1 MKPASLFPSEETLA
15 INTDL
20 YELTMAAAYFKAGRI
35 EDRATFELFTRRLPA
50 ARNFLVAAGL
60 EQALHFIENLRF
72 NDQTLQYLRGLEVFD
87 SIEDAFFDYLGGL
100 KFSGEITA
108 LPEGTVFFPNEPIL
122 QVTAPIIEAQIVE
135 TYLINSINFQ
145 TMVASK
151 AARICLAAQGKP
163 VIDFGTRRAHSPQAG
178 VLAARAAFIGG
189 CEGTSNV
196 LAGYQMDI
204 PVYGTMAHSFVQF
217 FDQETEAFQRFHEAF
232 PQGTTFLVDT
242 YDTLAGV
249 RKVLDLAGEMAAVRL
264 DSGDLHHLALETRK
278 LLDEHNR
285 SEVQIFASGDL
296 DEEKIQDL
304 AEAPID
310 GYGVGTNLVV
320 SADAPSCNL
329 VYKLVEVGREDTVS
343 PKMKTS
349 PGKATL
355 PHRKQI
361 HRLIREG
368 SFSSDLL
375 CTSRETPPKGK
386 GETLS
391 LLKDFFKD
399 GQLVREL
406 PDLLQ
411 IREYA
416 GKQLQRLPAPLKA
429 LQAEEVYPVE
439 YSPRLRRIQKELEEN
454 FTL

>member
-35 EDRATFELFTRRLPA
+35 EDRVTFELFTRRLPA
-50 ARNFLVAAGL
+50 ARSFLVAAGL
-60 EQALHFIENLRF
+60 EQALHFIENLHF
-72 NDQTLQYLRGLEVFD
+72 NDQALQYLRGLEVFE
-87 SIEDAFFDYLGGL
+87 SIEDAFFDYLGSL
-100 KFSGEITA
+100 KFSGELKA

-122 QVTAPIIEAQIVE
+122 QITAPIIEAQILE

-196 LAGYQMDI
+196 LAGYRMDI
-204 PVYGTMAHSFVQF
+204 PVFGTMAHSFVQF
-217 FDQETEAFQRFHEAF
+217 FDQETEAFERFQEAF

-264 DSGDLHHLALETRK
+264 DSGDLHHLALETRR
-278 LLDEHNR
+278 LLDEGNR
-285 SEVQIFASGDL
+285 SEVRIFASGDL

-304 AEAPID
+304 ADAPID
-310 GYGVGTNLVV
+310 GFGVGTNLVV
-320 SADAPSCNL
+320 SADSPSCNL
-329 VYKLVEVGREDTVS
+329 VYKLVEVTRECIVS

-375 CTSRETPPKGK
+375 CTSRETPPKRN
-386 GETLS
+386 GETLP
-391 LLKDFFKD
+391 LLKGYLKG

-411 IREYA
+411 IRKLA
-416 GKQLQRLPAPLKA
+416 GEQLQQLPASLKV

-439 YSPRLRRIQKELEEN
+439 YSPRLQRIQRKHEEN
-454 FTL
+454 SAL